1 MVGIRSVVYK
11 REGERRGGEGG
22 VQGGSRSCIVARG
35 GGDKGQKW
43 TNDVIFRRRRR
54 LPLELCRSALADER
68 GITTAASNKQQEAK
82 LACHKRRCFCRRR
95 RRRQQHLRIFSG
107 ASCECAS
114 VLCVRAVVVSH
125 RRMRS
130 SVTPSG
136 HSSHN
141 REQDK
146 NNKIIKYLKG
156 GNFPWRPTSPASFNN
171 PASIIKRSQIL
182 SFIHAGH
189 YRLPAEMG
197 RRQRRSRRSRNLI
210 DFTPRY
216 LVSLFPLFQ
225 RANGIFYYFTSKSGS
240 TGKIFFLF

>member
-1 MVGIRSVVYK
+1 M
-11 REGERRGGEGG
+11 
-22 VQGGSRSCIVARG
+22 
-35 GGDKGQKW
+35 
-43 TNDVIFRRRRR
+43 
-54 LPLELCRSALADER
+54 
-68 GITTAASNKQQEAK
+68 
-82 LACHKRRCFCRRR
+82 
-95 RRRQQHLRIFSG
+95 
-107 ASCECAS
+107 
-114 VLCVRAVVVSH
+114 CVRAVVVSH

-216 LVSLFPLFQ
+216 LVSLFPFFNVPMGLSFIWLPRVDQ
-225 RANGIFYYFTSKSGS
+225 REKYSSFLKKKRKLYCPFVITHKQGICRQNSSRIIK
-240 TGKIFFLF
+240 

>member
-1 MVGIRSVVYK
+1 MNAGLRPPRPINNKRQNWRVTSV
-11 REGERRGGEGG
+11 
-22 VQGGSRSCIVARG
+22 
-35 GGDKGQKW
+35 
-43 TNDVIFRRRRR
+43 
-54 LPLELCRSALADER
+54 
-68 GITTAASNKQQEAK
+68 AASAAAAAANNIWEFPVVPRVFVRQ
-82 LACHKRRCFCRRR
+82 FCVSVPSSSLIAGWDPAWRPVAIHH
-95 RRRQQHLRIFSG
+95 HLK
-107 ASCECAS
+107 
-114 VLCVRAVVVSH
+114 
-125 RRMRS
+125 
-130 SVTPSG
+130 

-146 NNKIIKYLKG
+146 NNQIIKYLKG

-216 LVSLFPLFQ
+216 LVSLFPLF
-225 RANGIFYYFTSKSGS
+225 NVPMGFSIYFASKSGS
-240 TGKIFFLF
+240 TGKIFFIFKEEKKTLLSICYNTQARNLSPKFQSNNQVIINNKQLCTCLSHLACGLPVFFSPILQLYN